1 VAQPTL
7 SDAEWKVMNAVW
19 EQGGEVSAREVHAA
33 LEQETAWA
41 YTTVKTLMDRLVQKE
56 ALVASV
62 HGNVSWYKSRLARQ
76 RAVTD
81 AARDLIQ
88 RAFGGSALPLV
99 HHLIKSHRLTADDK
113 AELRRLLEDEAKER
127 SSRS

>member
-1 VAQPTL
+1 MGQPAL

-19 EQGGEVSAREVHAA
+19 GHGGEVSARDVHAA
-33 LEQETAWA
+33 LERDTAWA

-62 HGNVSWYKSRLARQ
+62 HGNVSWYKSRLPRR
-76 RAVTD
+76 RAVSD
-81 AARDLIQ
+81 AARDLIH

-99 HHLIKSHRLTADDK
+99 HHLIKSHRLTPDDK
-113 AELRRLLEDEAKER
+113 AELRRLLDDDAKEK